1 MSPRVPAG
9 RHASAG
15 ATFRTV
21 EGGGSGP
28 TRRGATGGRRPIL
41 VPVGGG
47 NRRSSA
53 GKTPS
58 PGRMHKGEIPKERGE
73 RTRARIAEAVIALL
87 AESDLPPTAKEVA
100 ARAGVSVRLVF
111 HHFEDMDALYR
122 AVSRTQY
129 ERHWRAVRPIPA
141 DLPLDRRVERTV
153 QQRAKLFEAI
163 SPVRRKAATL
173 VTRHQDVAEGFA
185 RTNGLLRSW
194 LETTFGEELK
204 AAGRER
210 RELLGALEAA
220 ASWEMWER
228 LRRVQGLTT
237 AASRRVLARTMRA
250 LLS

>member
-1 MSPRVPAG
+1 
-9 RHASAG
+9 
-15 ATFRTV
+15 
-21 EGGGSGP
+21 
-28 TRRGATGGRRPIL
+28 
-41 VPVGGG
+41 
-47 NRRSSA
+47 
-53 GKTPS
+53 
-58 PGRMHKGEIPKERGE
+58 MHKGEIPKERGE

-129 ERHWRAVRPIPA
+129 ERHWRAVRPVPA

-173 VTRHQDVAEGFA
+173 VARHQDVAEGFA

-194 LETTFGEELK
+194 LETTFAEELK

-228 LRRVQGLTT
+228 LRRVQGLTP
-237 AASRRVLARTMRA
+237 AAARRVVARTMRA